1 MTHESDRSTWGSRL
15 MVLSIAAAIA
25 VSVIYLPQ
33 PMLSTLATS
42 LGTDTATASVIAT
55 AVQIG
60 YAAGIFFLVPLS
72 ERVQP
77 RRQITM
83 QTTVL
88 VVALLTTAV
97 SGGVVGVALG
107 FLAVGLVANIAQL
120 VIPAAGKLA
129 PKNKKGTTTSALVG
143 ALLCGIFGGRVL
155 SSVLVDLMGWRWVL
169 VVFAVLVA
177 LTLPALRWALRRDVE
192 LGAARSA
199 YGPLLWSTLRLVWTS
214 RPLVE
219 SALMQFFAFA
229 TFNSIWTVMTLHLT
243 AAPFHWSVLKAGLF
257 GLIGLA
263 AGIVTPFTGRLID
276 RYGPLPVVGG
286 FLVLLVAATLATVFD
301 PTVIW
306 LFGISTFLLTW
317 ANQSM
322 QAANQNRVLV
332 SNPDSAA
339 QANTLFMV
347 FVFLGGSFGAFM
359 GPLAFGIGGMRAVA
373 AQGVVFTAV
382 SLVAWP
388 FARTAAR
395 RHGEAVASRA

>member
-1 MTHESDRSTWGSRL
+1 MS
-15 MVLSIAAAIA
+15 VAAGIA

-33 PMLSTLATS
+33 PMLPKLAAS
-42 LGTDTATASVIAT
+42 LGVGTGTASIIAT
-55 AVQIG
+55 AVQVG
-60 YAAGIFFLVPLS
+60 YAVGIFFLVPLS

-77 RRQITM
+77 RRQITV
-83 QTTVL
+83 QTIVL
-88 VVALLTTAV
+88 FVALLTTAV
-97 SGGVVGVALG
+97 LPGVVGVALG
-107 FLAVGLVANIAQL
+107 FLAIGLVANIAQL

-129 PKNKKGTTTSALVG
+129 PAGKKGTATSALVG
-143 ALLCGIFGGRVL
+143 ALLCGIFGGRVV
-155 SSVLVDLMGWRWVL
+155 SSVLVDVVGWRWVL

-177 LTLPALRWALRRDVE
+177 LMVPALRWALRRDVP

-214 RPLVE
+214 PTLVQ
-219 SALMQFFAFA
+219 SALVQFFAFA

-243 AAPFHWSVLKAGLF
+243 SAPFQWTVLQAGLF

-276 RYGPLPVVGG
+276 RYGALPVVGG
-286 FLVLLVAATLATVFD
+286 FLALLVVATLATVFD
-301 PTVIW
+301 PMVIW

-332 SNPDSAA
+332 STPDASA

-373 AQGVVFTAV
+373 VLGVVFTCI
-382 SLVAWP
+382 SLAGWV
-388 FARTAAR
+388 FAQSAAR
-395 RHGEAVASRA
+395 RHGEVAASAS

>member
-1 MTHESDRSTWGSRL
+1 MTNRTDAGGWTGRL
-15 MVLSIAAAIA
+15 AVMSIAAAIA

-33 PMLSTLATS
+33 PMLSKLASS
-42 LGTDTATASVIAT
+42 LGVGTGTASIIAT
-55 AVQIG
+55 AVQVG

-77 RRQITM
+77 RRQITV
-83 QTTVL
+83 QTIVL
-88 VVALLTTAV
+88 FVALVATAIV
-97 SGGVVGVALG
+97 PGVIGVALG
-107 FLAVGLVANIAQL
+107 FLAIGLVANIAQL

-129 PKNKKGTTTSALVG
+129 PEGRKGATTSALVG
-143 ALLCGIFGGRVL
+143 ALLCGIFGGRVV
-155 SSVLVDLMGWRWVL
+155 SSVLVDVIGWRWVL
-169 VVFAVLVA
+169 VVFAILVA
-177 LTLPALRWALRRDVE
+177 LTLPALRWALRKDVP
-192 LGAARSA
+192 LGAAKAA
-199 YGPLLWSTLRLVWTS
+199 YGPLLWSTLRLVWTNS
-214 RPLVE
+214 TLVQ
-219 SALMQFFAFA
+219 SAVMQFFAFA

-243 AAPFHWSVLKAGLF
+243 GAPFHWTVLQAGLF

-263 AGIVTPFTGRLID
+263 AGIVTPLTGRLID
-276 RYGPLPVVGG
+276 RHGALPIVGA
-286 FLVLLVAATLATVFD
+286 FLALLVVATLATVFD

-332 SNPDSAA
+332 ATPDASA

-373 AQGVVFTAV
+373 IQGVVFTV
-382 SLVAWP
+382 ISLVGWVL
-388 FARTAAR
+388 ARTVSRRRERVAAP
-395 RHGEAVASRA
+395 AS